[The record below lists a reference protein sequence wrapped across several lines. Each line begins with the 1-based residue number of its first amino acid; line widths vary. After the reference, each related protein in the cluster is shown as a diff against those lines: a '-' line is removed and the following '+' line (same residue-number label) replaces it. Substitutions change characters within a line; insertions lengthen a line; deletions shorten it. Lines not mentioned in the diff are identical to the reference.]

1 MAKYRQPKSGEWV
14 TPITEGYKFAC
25 CDCGLVHRMDFRTAE
40 DGLPEFR
47 VFRDNRSTG
56 QMRRHNG
63 IVVKKE
69 YN

>member
-1 MAKYRQPKSGEWV
+1 MGKYRRPKSGEWV
-14 TPITEGYKFAC
+14 IPITEGYKFAC
-25 CDCGLVHRMDFRTAE
+25 CDCGLVHRMDFRIAE

-47 VFRDNRSTG
+47 VFRDNRATG

-69 YN
+69 YT